1 MACNDWIFSSV
12 SSGSKLSPNPY
23 SEILPLLLTCLL
35 AEHESFIIS
44 RLVSVFI
51 SLETTEAELLGTNA
65 IMNTHVAWQLS
76 GECSD
81 DPECAHMNFLKD

>member
-1 MACNDWIFSSV
+1 MSCNGWIFSSV
-12 SSGSKLSPNPY
+12 SSGPKLSPNPY

-35 AEHESFIIS
+35 AEHGNSIIS
-44 RLVSVFI
+44 RLASVFI
-51 SLETTEAELLGTNA
+51 SLATTEVELLGTNA
-65 IMNTHVAWQLS
+65 FMNTHVAWQLS